1 MDRIANAAPCVVDA
15 SQARLRSD
23 FGEET
28 GVRAI
33 AGILP
38 ESERDTY
45 DPREADAC
53 EPSQAR
59 PLLLAP
65 GTCVDGKYIICDV
78 LGMGGAAV
86 VYAAEQVGLKRVVAF
101 KLYGAEAGMGTELV
115 ERFQRE
121 AELLARVHHEN
132 VVAVFD
138 SGRMPD
144 GSPYLVVQRLSGE
157 SLATRLAEGALPVPE
172 AVALTRQALHA
183 LVALADAGITHR
195 DVKPDNLVLDRL
207 PDGRTVLKLVDFGIA
222 KDTAP
227 SASADGLEALV
238 GTPHYMAPEQVR
250 GAAVDARADLYALGA
265 TLYEMLTGRPPHMGE
280 TLNDLAT
287 ATLFDPISPVRELR
301 GDCPEALERLVM
313 RALARDP
320 AERFAS
326 AREMLSALDGW
337 EAAERAAAE
346 RRVVLRLS
354 PDDDTL
360 RLPTRRPERSPLR
373 VRVRNLGLSL
383 LIPLAA
389 VGVLSVSRE
398 LREQPAAPQATA
410 SSVEASDSP
419 VATLAL
425 QSGAFAGAIVVET
438 RDAAL
443 ELLRSAQRAAVQL
456 VDFVRHSGQSTP
468 RAQ

>member
-1 MDRIANAAPCVVDA
+1 
-15 SQARLRSD
+15 
-23 FGEET
+23 
-28 GVRAI
+28 
-33 AGILP
+33 
-38 ESERDTY
+38 
-45 DPREADAC
+45 
-53 EPSQAR
+53 
-59 PLLLAP
+59 
-65 GTCVDGKYIICDV
+65 VDGKYIICDV

-101 KLYGAEAGMGTELV
+101 KLYSAEAGMGAQLV

-121 AELLARVHHEN
+121 AELLARIHHEN

-157 SLATRLAEGALPVPE
+157 SLATRLAAGALPLVDV
-172 AVALTRQALHA
+172 AALTRQALHA

-222 KDTAP
+222 REITAT
-227 SASADGLEALV
+227 ASDGLEPLV

-265 TLYEMLTGRPPHMGE
+265 TLYEMLTGRPPHTGE

-287 ATLFDPISPVRELR
+287 ATLFDPIRSVCELR
-301 GDCPEALERLVM
+301 ADCPEGLERLVM

-326 AREMLSALDGW
+326 AREMLKALDAW
-337 EAAERAAAE
+337 AADERAASE

-360 RLPTRRPERSPLR
+360 RVPTDRPQGSRSRISARTLT
-373 VRVRNLGLSL
+373 LSL
-383 LIPLAA
+383 LIPLA
-389 VGVLSVSRE
+389 VLGALSMSRE
-398 LREQPAAPQATA
+398 PPPAPPVPA
-410 SSVEASDSP
+410 STLEASASP
-419 VATLAL
+419 VTTLAL
-425 QSGAFAGAIVVET
+425 QSGAFAGAVVVGT

-443 ELLRSAQRAAVQL
+443 EFVRRAQQTAVQL
-456 VDFVRHSGQSTP
+456 VDFVRHSGAGPS